1 MKACVHRLSSLLLV
15 AAVATATESAGSSL
29 DGTTPFRFPANLEEA
44 FRVDGTP
51 GLGGRGFSKASDNDS
66 SGYASGSG
74 STSGSTSGTTSGS
87 GAVTGSEPAS
97 GRQYGD
103 GHSQSYGTSW
113 NNHYQSPTKGSS
125 YDSRYDAPE
134 KGDSN
139 SNYKGRHGYR
149 NYKTQQ
155 DPYQRYLPREDEN
168 DPYFRYA
175 SRENI
180 QHSHESDVPPEVV
193 DERLKG
199 HQEHDLYGTRGTRRP
214 TTVRRDKPRHAPN
227 VKDDYDYYYDDN
239 DGERPRYDGER
250 RRTAGYGPGYDNDY
264 GARREYD
271 DRDYRDG
278 PSDGA
283 IADTLSDNARV
294 IYRH

>member
-1 MKACVHRLSSLLLV
+1 MVQLLLCVH
-15 AAVATATESAGSSL
+15 
-29 DGTTPFRFPANLEEA
+29 
-44 FRVDGTP
+44 
-51 GLGGRGFSKASDNDS
+51 
-66 SGYASGSG
+66 
-74 STSGSTSGTTSGS
+74 
-87 GAVTGSEPAS
+87 EPAS

-134 KGDSN
+134 KGDSDSDLALFDPITQASTIGEVRRN
-139 SNYKGRHGYR
+139 DIQVSPGFKPGVLEHGFLPILPPKHHISRRSLSDEAAKSDYQPYYSNYKGRHGYR

-180 QHSHESDVPPEVV
+180 QHSHESDVPPELV

-214 TTVRRDKPRHAPN
+214 TTFSRNKPRHAPR
-227 VKDDYDYYYDDN
+227 VESDYDYYYDDN
-239 DGERPRYDGER
+239 DRERPRYDGEQ

-271 DRDYRDG
+271 RDYRDG
-278 PSDGA
+278 PP
-283 IADTLSDNARV
+283 
-294 IYRH
+294 